1 MNTIHYCER
10 TIARMAVRALYLEV
24 HAHPKPG
31 LVSFKDAGAHS
42 DMNGETLFRSLFTLR
57 HYFYHISRAGLIND
71 SFEELKQLAIEAEKR
86 MLEKTQGI
94 NTHRGAIFALGI
106 FCVSVRRLAHQKK
119 QFTPEELQHQIFIDW
134 SRHLEN
140 HHENPESHGSL
151 VRKRYQVIDARHMA
165 MRGYDIIFRILPCF
179 LSLFLKTKSLNAVC
193 LFAYSKL
200 LLHLDDTNVLYR
212 RGKNALDFAQ
222 CQVKELMSIQCLQAR
237 QKRGGELHQLF
248 SSAGISPGG
257 VADLIGVLLFLGQ
270 LFCEEFRNYSRSKDS
285 FIDP

>member
-1 MNTIHYCER
+1 M
-10 TIARMAVRALYLEV
+10 
-24 HAHPKPG
+24 
-31 LVSFKDAGAHS
+31 
-42 DMNGETLFRSLFTLR
+42 
-57 HYFYHISRAGLIND
+57 
-71 SFEELKQLAIEAEKR
+71 
-86 MLEKTQGI
+86 
-94 NTHRGAIFALGI
+94 
-106 FCVSVRRLAHQKK
+106 
-119 QFTPEELQHQIFIDW
+119 
-134 SRHLEN
+134 
-140 HHENPESHGSL
+140 
-151 VRKRYQVIDARHMA
+151 RKRYQVIDARHMA